1 MKRGSCRREFV
12 IGPETLAP
20 LLYESRPAQVSE
32 VARGRGLRHSGDV
45 HDIADAHF
53 TAQQQMQ
60 NAEPR
65 SEKARNMRSTVGL
78 LIAYIRLSE
87 YSIRERRNQGE
98 ADG

>member
-12 IGPETLAP
+12 IGPETQAS

-32 VARGRGLRHSGDV
+32 VPRGRGLRHPGGV

-65 SEKARNMRSTVGL
+65 A
-78 LIAYIRLSE
+78 
-87 YSIRERRNQGE
+87 IRESAEHKIDSRFAHCLYSPKRI
-98 ADG
+98 

>member
-32 VARGRGLRHSGDV
+32 VPRGRGLRHPGGV

-65 SEKARNMRSTVGL
+65 A
-78 LIAYIRLSE
+78 IRKSAEHEIDSWFAHCL
-87 YSIRERRNQGE
+87 YSPKRI
-98 ADG
+98 